1 MFLPREAAMNQEE
14 ARRSTA
20 QPRSSASGLQ
30 HLTNRDVERLRT
42 FKLRYA
48 LESFGFTPSQ
58 AERLLFTQ
66 WLYRR
71 GALCS

>member
-1 MFLPREAAMNQEE
+1 MNQEE
-14 ARRSTA
+14 ARRTTA
-20 QPRSSASGLQ
+20 EPRSAANGVA
-30 HLTNRDVERLRT
+30 HLSNTDVERLRT
-42 FKLRYA
+42 FKMRYA
-48 LESFGFTPSQ
+48 LEAFGFTTNQ

>member
-1 MFLPREAAMNQEE
+1 MNQEE
-14 ARRSTA
+14 ARQTTTE
-20 QPRSSASGLQ
+20 PRSAASGPQ
-30 HLTNRDVERLRT
+30 HLSRRDVERLRT

-48 LESFGFTPSQ
+48 LEAFGFTPSQ
-58 AERLLFTQ
+58 AERLLFAQ

>member
-1 MFLPREAAMNQEE
+1 MMNQEE
-14 ARRSTA
+14 ASRTTA
-20 QPRSSASGLQ
+20 EPRSAANGVAHLSSA
-30 HLTNRDVERLRT
+30 DVERLRT
-42 FKLRYA
+42 FKIRYA
-48 LESFGFTPSQ
+48 LEAFGFSTSQ

>member
-1 MFLPREAAMNQEE
+1 MNQEE
-14 ARRSTA
+14 ARRATSE
-20 QPRSSASGLQ
+20 PRSAASASQ

-48 LESFGFTPSQ
+48 LESFGFTSSQ